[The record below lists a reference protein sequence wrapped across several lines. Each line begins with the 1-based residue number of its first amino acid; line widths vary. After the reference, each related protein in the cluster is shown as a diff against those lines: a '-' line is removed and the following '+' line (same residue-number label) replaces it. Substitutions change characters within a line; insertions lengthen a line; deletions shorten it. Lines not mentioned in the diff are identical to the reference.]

1 MAPGRGEDG
10 CLEGEEWKRRRLLLC
25 GKAPFRGATAGSKGR
40 LLAVFSRRVRSGQAP
55 PPSRAGGPRWAPA
68 GTDLRER
75 RHSAGSALH

>member
-1 MAPGRGEDG
+1 MAPERGEDG

-55 PPSRAGGPRWAPA
+55 PLACGWPALGPGGDGPA
-68 GTDLRER
+68 GAP
-75 RHSAGSALH
+75 S